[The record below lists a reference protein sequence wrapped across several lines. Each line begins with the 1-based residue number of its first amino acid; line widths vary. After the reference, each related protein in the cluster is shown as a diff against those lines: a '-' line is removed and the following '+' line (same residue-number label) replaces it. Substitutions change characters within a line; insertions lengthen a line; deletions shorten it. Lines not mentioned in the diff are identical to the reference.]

1 MKISSKPKDKRKDLR
16 DLCPYCSRPG
26 HMEEKC
32 YYKHPERASQNFRE
46 RFKDRIQELQSKAN
60 ATRSHTNVEVNID
73 NASEHFSSE
82 NRGLIVQTKG
92 RILATGGHDKNWYF
106 DNAASYHMTFD
117 LADFQESELTKC
129 QHPRDDI
136 TLADGSTI
144 LPDGIGTVP
153 LLFCVNGQTEK
164 ISLSGVRYC
173 SQLDTKLISLGMLD
187 RKGLAY
193 SSQHGNLSVRD
204 SSSTIMV
211 GRLTP
216 HNLYKVDLFEAS
228 NKVSAQPA
236 YTEIDFS
243 RAMTAGTSK
252 SATDLSTWHR
262 RLAHLNEASVK
273 RLSTMVT
280 GMEIVQSSDKTP
292 PLCKV
297 CIEAKMTRQP
307 HRDARTHS
315 SQPGFRLHAD
325 VGGGGQ
331 TYTTF
336 RGFRYFIIF
345 ICEATGHV
353 WVRFMKQKSEALSIF
368 QNLVTLIFWQHS
380 IWVCILYTK
389 FGKFNSNLIAKYFK
403 RMGIIWESSGF
414 TPNNKVDW

>member
-1 MKISSKPKDKRKDLR
+1 MKISSKPKDKKKDLR
-16 DLCPYCSRPG
+16 DLCPYCSRPS
-26 HMEEKC
+26 HIEEEC
-32 YYKHPERASQNFRE
+32 YYKHPERASQNFWE
-46 RFKDRIQELQSKAN
+46 RFRDQIQELQSKAN
-60 ATRSHTNVEVNID
+60 ATRSHRNVEVDID
-73 NASEHFSSE
+73 NAFEHLSSE
-82 NRGLIVQTKG
+82 NRAFIAKTKG
-92 RILATGGHDKNWYF
+92 RILATRGHDKNWYF
-106 DNAASYHMTFD
+106 DNTASYHMTFD
-117 LADFQESELTKC
+117 LANFQESKLTKC
-129 QHPRDDI
+129 QHPQDNI

-252 SATDLSTWHR
+252 SATDLFTWHR
-262 RLAHLNEASVK
+262 RVTHLNAGSVK
-273 RLSTMVT
+273 RLSTMAT
-280 GMEIVQSSDKTP
+280 GMEIVQSSDKKP
-292 PLCKV
+292 PLCTV
-297 CIEAKMTRQP
+297 CIEVKMTCQP
-307 HRDARTHS
+307 HQDTKPHS
-315 SQPGFRLHAD
+315 SQPGFCLYAD
-325 VGGGGQ
+325 VGGEDRLIPHFGG
-331 TYTTF
+331 F
-336 RGFRYFIIF
+336 AIL
-345 ICEATGHV
+345 
-353 WVRFMKQKSEALSIF
+353 LSLF
-368 QNLVTLIFWQHS
+368 
-380 IWVCILYTK
+380 
-389 FGKFNSNLIAKYFK
+389 AKLQA
-403 RMGIIWESSGF
+403 MSGS
-414 TPNNKVDW
+414 DS